1 MFRRFNWY
9 NKFGSIPSEFR
20 EAMSYEEQILWLC
33 QQINDLKSESGNFN
47 YNLLVNKPKIN
58 GTTLEGNISL
68 NTLGIQE
75 KLIPGSGITISGNVI
90 SATGG
95 GGGGETFPVRV
106 LQQNLILEDYQIPSL
121 EEGLYFQPSG
131 INVYYDSVTFGK
143 ELFNNSDIL
152 FWDSENRILSNGTN
166 YAKYSSI
173 DNKWQFFRN
182 QPKTNLTSDLYLMPD
197 GTIKD
202 SNFDNVDLLNTNYF
216 TSSHKVY
223 ESLGVSESKEL
234 IGNFEVFYFTLAISG
249 QPELIT
255 NKLHIYYADGSWKQ
269 YGINTPFELD
279 EDIVL
284 LANTPLELPSGFY
297 RFSDSQKGLYY
308 HEALA
313 PNLIHGYNDGLF
325 YFDFDTQ
332 TINLDLKS
340 YFYDSDE
347 SNDWLIAEHTNITN
361 EIVNLRNKIPT
372 SQAVYQ
378 ALQNISPTASAVKT
392 LTSDV
397 VLQANTQL
405 TLESALY
412 YTGIYKVYLHSAT
425 SENVL
430 IGNNEIIYVA
440 NGSNIVSDNYNIS
453 LVDDGNAVDW
463 QFDKHSGITDEIIN
477 DSTLIPTSKAV
488 YLALQNIQPSG
499 GIFTNLTN
507 YLYLTDGNN
516 ITLEDG
522 WYYANNYGIYL
533 NGTYIP
539 QTNKAFFKVFKIEN
553 DDSYIDIYTGATSEI
568 KHTLTYF
575 HSSDEWYEDNIK
587 KSNIIKNETG
597 TSSQLRTSIPSSGN
611 NNDVANINAIRN
623 YVAKEYAIFKINT
636 TRNYSI
642 TQTGSVNGVNLIVDS
657 LISQLGD
664 NFELTNNHDILV
676 KKNMTLEINGF
687 INPYD
692 YDTTGTGLDNTIGI
706 VFYYTRNNTRNKI
719 DGASIFANVPLAY
732 IPFYCI
738 TDLQAGDILQPGM
751 FSGKT
756 RPQVTL
762 GSATFNL
769 KIISYN

>member
-33 QQINDLKSESGNFN
+33 EQINDLKSESGNFN

-75 KLIPGSGITISGNVI
+75 KLIPGSGITISGNII

-106 LQQNLILEDYQIPSL
+106 LTQNIVLEDYQIPSL

-131 INVYYDSVTFGK
+131 INVYYDSITPGK
-143 ELFNNSDIL
+143 ELFNNNDIL

-166 YAKYSSI
+166 YARYSSI
-173 DNKWQFFRN
+173 DNKWQFYRN

-216 TSSHKVY
+216 TSSFKVY

-234 IGNFEVFYFTLAISG
+234 IGNFEVFYFTLAISD

-255 NKLHIYYADGSWKQ
+255 NKLHIYYDNGSWKY
-269 YGINTPFELD
+269 YGINTPFELN

-284 LANTPLELPSGFY
+284 LANTPLDLPSGFY

-340 YFYDSDE
+340 YFYDSDD
-347 SNDWLIAEHTNITN
+347 SNDWLITEHTNITN

-378 ALQNISPTASAVKT
+378 ALQNISPSGSAVNP
-392 LTSDV
+392 LTSN
-397 VLQANTQL
+397 LILEANTQL
-405 TLESALY
+405 TLDSGIY
-412 YTGIYKVYLHSAT
+412 YTGLYKVYLHSAT

-440 NGSNIVSDNYNIS
+440 DGSNIVSDNYNIS
-453 LVDDGNAVDW
+453 LVDEGGNIDW
-463 QFDKHSGITDEIIN
+463 KFDKHSGITDEVIN
-477 DSTLIPTSKAV
+477 DDTLIPTSKAV
-488 YLALQNIQPSG
+488 YQALQNIQPSG
-499 GIFTNLTN
+499 GSFYTEIDSNVTLNADGTTTPSLETGYYFLKRPRSITYVKYGGTSETSYQFNDGIFFYDSENKILKRTGLNRDLTN
-507 YLYLTDGNN
+507 QIEYRLGYISSEQFWELEETD
-516 ITLEDG
+516 D
-522 WYYANNYGIYL
+522 
-533 NGTYIP
+533 
-539 QTNKAFFKVFKIEN
+539 N
-553 DDSYIDIYTGATSEI
+553 D
-568 KHTLTYF
+568 F
-575 HSSDEWYEDNIK
+575 V
-587 KSNIIKNETG
+587 KNLTG
-597 TSSQLRTSIPSSGN
+597 TSSFLSDTIPTSGSN
-611 NNDVANINAIRN
+611 NNVPNINA
-623 YVAKEYAIFKINT
+623 V
-636 TRNYSI
+636 RNYSSEKNNWELYSTTEQKI
-642 TQTGSVNGVNLIVDS
+642 GTWINGKPIYRKVVA
-657 LISQLGD
+657 
-664 NFELTNNHDILV
+664 LTNLPNTPGTAIDFDIGYN
-676 KKNMTLEINGF
+676 KNQIYPLKCESILNSNTWGGYYGNFVAISSSAPENSSYVSVSLAVTSQGANIQVRVRSSYDLSTYAGYAILE
-687 INPYD
+687 
-692 YDTTGTGLDNTIGI
+692 
-706 VFYYTRNNTRNKI
+706 YYKLN
-719 DGASIFANVPLAY
+719 D
-732 IPFYCI
+732 
-738 TDLQAGDILQPGM
+738 
-751 FSGKT
+751 
-756 RPQVTL
+756 
-762 GSATFNL
+762 
-769 KIISYN
+769 